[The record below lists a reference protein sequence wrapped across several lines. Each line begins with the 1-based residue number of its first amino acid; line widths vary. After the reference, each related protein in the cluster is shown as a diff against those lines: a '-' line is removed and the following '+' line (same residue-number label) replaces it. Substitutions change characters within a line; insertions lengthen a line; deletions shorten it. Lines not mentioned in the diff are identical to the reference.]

1 MTIVCAVREPAG
13 GVWIG
18 SDSRVTGS
26 HGFIAPVTLK
36 KWRQVGSLWVGI
48 CGHARLLQLV
58 DQLASPPRRPEEW
71 TPVPPTS
78 ATDLADLLRSRV
90 REEGWKDESTKD
102 GPSDMGGTAII
113 VDKESVYELTPG
125 GCLIDYGDEFCAA
138 GSGCEYALG
147 AWHATRDSAPRP
159 LSMTKAIDAA
169 LRYDSS
175 CGGQRWIVK
184 VNDGDLFAHDAPA
197 ADG

>member
-1 MTIVCAVREPAG
+1 MAWEYFST
-13 GVWIG
+13 
-18 SDSRVTGS
+18 SR
-26 HGFIAPVTLK
+26 TLK
-36 KWRQVGSLWVGI
+36 FIKDKKRRLQVFLWWNYGSNLSG
-48 CGHARLLQLV
+48 V
-58 DQLASPPRRPEEW
+58 D
-71 TPVPPTS
+71 
-78 ATDLADLLRSRV
+78 
-90 REEGWKDESTKD
+90 EEGWKDESTKD

-147 AWHATRDSAPRP
+147 AWHATKDTAPRP

-184 VNDGDLFAHDAPA
+184 VNAGDLFAHDAPA